1 MDIFRYTSFMKLD
14 KINFNKDKLN
24 LCQVSLKGN
33 IPIIIENHRKLK
45 LFYKDFNIFI
55 ICPKKDLNLFKK
67 KLKYSE
73 FTIISEDQIV
83 SFSKFKKIFYRLSK
97 KYKFKTLFKKRL
109 SWYYQQIL
117 KLAFVFYFLKKNNK
131 RIILWDAD
139 TVITKK
145 INFFSGDFSSKFGT
159 FTEFHK
165 SYFEINK
172 VLLGQIPKYF
182 ISSVV
187 QFGSITSFESKIL
200 MKKLKIK
207 GNKINEIANN
217 LSTLIM
223 REIFLMDASYNGSLF
238 SEYELIGNFKILIKP
253 EKQNMI
259 ASLRKGLKG
268 ILSSKQLYFLNLLNI
283 TNVTYEHTHKNT
295 NSMGML
301 KRRVSWYDFIIVV
314 FKTKLK
320 FYYNLIKHNVLFI
333 FNIDKMN

>member
-1 MDIFRYTSFMKLD
+1 MDIFRHTSFMKLD
-14 KINFNKDKLN
+14 KIKFNKDKMN

-73 FTIISEDQIV
+73 FIIISEDQIL
-83 SFSKFKKIFYRLSK
+83 SFSKFQKIFYRLSK

-268 ILSSKQLYFLNLLNI
+268 ILSSKQLNFLNLLNI
-283 TNVTYEHTHKNT
+283 TNVTYEHTHKNS

-333 FNIDKMN
+333 FNIDKTN

>member
-1 MDIFRYTSFMKLD
+1 MDIFRHTSFMKLD
-14 KINFNKDKLN
+14 KIKFNKDKLN

-73 FTIISEDQIV
+73 FTIISEDQILP
-83 SFSKFKKIFYRLSK
+83 FSKFQKIFYRLSK

-117 KLAFVFYFLKKNNK
+117 KLAFVFYFLKKGNK

-139 TVITKK
+139 TIITKK

-301 KRRVSWYDFIIVV
+301 KRRVSWYDFIIMV

>member
-73 FTIISEDQIV
+73 FTIISEDQIL
-83 SFSKFKKIFYRLSK
+83 SFSKFQKIFYKLSK